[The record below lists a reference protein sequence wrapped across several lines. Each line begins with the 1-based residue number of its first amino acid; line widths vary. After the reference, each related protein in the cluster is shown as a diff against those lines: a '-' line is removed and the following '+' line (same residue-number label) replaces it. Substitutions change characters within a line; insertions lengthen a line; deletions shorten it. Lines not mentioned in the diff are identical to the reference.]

1 MLLLFYNWIFKW
13 ELDDILDK
21 DFIEKSIYIIKLNIA
36 IVDKINS
43 SFSFKTI

>member
-13 ELDDILDK
+13 ELDDTSDLI
-21 DFIEKSIYIIKLNIA
+21 FIEIAYPIELNIA

-43 SFSFKTI
+43 SFPFKTY

>member
-1 MLLLFYNWIFKW
+1 MLLVFYNWIFKW
-13 ELDDILDK
+13 ELDDTSDK
-21 DFIEKSIYIIKLNIA
+21 IFIEIVYAIELNIA